1 MQTVFD
7 TKQEMQDYAKQVIDA
22 YNKIKGTEHK
32 FDCVIYNLIDHT
44 THYDE
49 YLSQS
54 YELTEIVV
62 KTKHSTTRYLSAS
75 EIAVAIAMEIIRKNK
90 SE

>member
-7 TKQEMQDYAKQVIDA
+7 TKQDMQDYAKQVIDT

-32 FDCVIYNLIDHT
+32 FDCVIYNLIDHVT
-44 THYDE
+44 YQDE

-62 KTKHSTTRYLSAS
+62 KTKHNTTRYLSTS
-75 EIAVAIAMEIIRKNK
+75 EIAIAIAMEIIRKNK